1 MSKKAKSLFITA
13 VVYVIALV
21 VAVVGSYQFLGLH
34 QWLLVLIGHLL
45 ATVVVFIASQ
55 LYKNSSLYDPFWS
68 VAPIPIAI
76 YVAFW
81 PESSDVNIEKVIL
94 ILIPFMF
101 WALRLT
107 ANWMRDWVGLEHEDF
122 RYINL
127 KKKPF
132 AFLIDLFG
140 IHIYPTLQ
148 VNFSLLPIYF
158 ALSVDTN
165 EVNIWTYIFSLFT
178 FMAVI
183 LELISDNQLWK
194 FKQFSENAGK
204 FIETGLWKYSRHPN
218 YLGEILFWW
227 GIYFMTLSLDLN
239 YWYLFVCPLAMNL
252 MFSLKT
258 CSMMDERSLLKR
270 EGYKSYMDRT
280 NQLLILPKKVN

>member
-34 QWLLVLIGHLL
+34 QWLLVLIGHLF

-122 RYINL
+122 RYIDL

-132 AFLIDLFG
+132 ALLIDLFG

-148 VNFSLLPIYF
+148 VNLSLFPIYI
-158 ALSVDTN
+158 ALSVTTNEANILLYLASLFTILAVGIELIADEQMRKFRRN
-165 EVNIWTYIFSLFT
+165 EVNKNKT
-178 FMAVI
+178 MQ
-183 LELISDNQLWK
+183 E
-194 FKQFSENAGK
+194 
-204 FIETGLWKYSRHPN
+204 GLWAYSRHPN

-227 GIYFMTLSLDLN
+227 GLYLMTISLDSS
-239 YWYLFVCPLAMNL
+239 YWYLFICPLIMNL
-252 MFSLKT
+252 MFSLIT
-258 CSMMDERSLLKR
+258 CKMMDNRSLER
-270 EGYKSYMDRT
+270 RPDYAEYMKATR
-280 NQLLILPKKVN
+280 QLLILKK

>member
-34 QWLLVLIGHLL
+34 QWLLVLIGHLF

-122 RYINL
+122 RYIDL

-148 VNFSLLPIYF
+148 VNLSLFPIYI
-158 ALSVDTN
+158 ALSVTTN
-165 EVNIWTYIFSLFT
+165 EANILLYLASLFT
-178 FMAVI
+178 ILAVGI
-183 LELISDNQLWK
+183 ELIADEQMRK
-194 FKQFSENAGK
+194 FRRNEANKNKTMQE
-204 FIETGLWKYSRHPN
+204 GLWAYSRHPN

-227 GIYFMTLSLDLN
+227 G
-239 YWYLFVCPLAMNL
+239 
-252 MFSLKT
+252 
-258 CSMMDERSLLKR
+258 
-270 EGYKSYMDRT
+270 
-280 NQLLILPKKVN
+280 

>member
-1 MSKKAKSLFITA
+1 MSKRAKSFFITG

-55 LYKNSSLYDPFWS
+55 IYKNSSLYDPFWS

-127 KKKPF
+127 KKKL
-132 AFLIDLFG
+132 FL
-140 IHIYPTLQ
+140 
-148 VNFSLLPIYF
+148 
-158 ALSVDTN
+158 
-165 EVNIWTYIFSLFT
+165 
-178 FMAVI
+178 
-183 LELISDNQLWK
+183 
-194 FKQFSENAGK
+194 
-204 FIETGLWKYSRHPN
+204 
-218 YLGEILFWW
+218 
-227 GIYFMTLSLDLN
+227 
-239 YWYLFVCPLAMNL
+239 
-252 MFSLKT
+252 
-258 CSMMDERSLLKR
+258 
-270 EGYKSYMDRT
+270 
-280 NQLLILPKKVN
+280 

>member
-13 VVYVIALV
+13 MVYVIALV

-34 QWLLVLIGHLL
+34 QWLLVLIGHLF

-122 RYINL
+122 RYIDL
-127 KKKPF
+127 KNTNKFKAEF
-132 AFLIDLFG
+132 NNFFG
-140 IHIYPTLQ
+140 IHLFPTLI
-148 VNFSLLPIYF
+148 VNLGLFPLLFI
-158 ALSVDTN
+158 LTN
-165 EVNIWTYIFSLFT
+165 SISVNIYLYLASIFT
-178 FMAVI
+178 FLAVV
-183 LELISDNQLWK
+183 LETVADEQMREFRSNPLNTGKTMKYKLWK
-194 FKQFSENAGK
+194 F
-204 FIETGLWKYSRHPN
+204 SRHPN
-218 YLGEILFWW
+218 YLGEILFWY
-227 GIYFMTLSLDLN
+227 GIFFMGLSSGLMPYWTLICPTAMLA
-239 YWYLFVCPLAMNL
+239 LFVLASCP
-252 MFSLKT
+252 
-258 CSMMDERSLLKR
+258 MMDERSLKNR
-270 EGYKSYMDRT
+270 SDYKEYMEKT
-280 NQLLILPKKVN
+280 SMLLLLPPKN